1 VEDCPDRVG
10 GVPVVVGVEPLPG
23 ACRALRVEAEL
34 GVVEQHDVGA
44 VTAENRRELPA
55 EQVGDLLHRGGGDQ
69 FGGEFVDLTALG
81 CFDAAA
87 VRQAAYELHV
97 LGHIVDDADQSGPV
111 SPEVGGARVQP
122 SLVSYLVEHAKPLLV
137 VAALVGGFQCGA

>member
-1 VEDCPDRVG
+1 MKVT
-10 GVPVVVGVEPLPG
+10 VVG
-23 ACRALRVEAEL
+23 L
-34 GVVEQHDVGA
+34 GYVGA

-97 LGHIVDDADQSGPV
+97 LLIRHGRRTCT
-111 SPEVGGARVQP
+111 ARNP
-122 SLVSYLVEHAKPLLV
+122 DCPACPLKRMCPFGRARL
-137 VAALVGGFQCGA
+137 AAA